1 MLLLK
6 GKINHAEINVKQIAM
21 RTIFT
26 SACLL
31 MATVF
36 ISCGNANTPEA
47 LAKKWCELNAKV
59 HNAASD
65 EEKDKARDERE
76 KFEDELESKYK
87 NDEAFMKKLEEEV
100 EKCEDA
106 SEGR

>member
-1 MLLLK
+1 MKTLMTSLALLV
-6 GKINHAEINVKQIAM
+6 AV
-21 RTIFT
+21 
-26 SACLL
+26 
-31 MATVF
+31 VF

-59 HNAASD
+59 HNATSD

-76 KFEDELESKYK
+76 KFEDELEAKYK
-87 NDEAFMKKLEEEV
+87 NDEAFMRQLEQEV

>member
-1 MLLLK
+1 MKKNLLLSVT
-6 GKINHAEINVKQIAM
+6 AVTLFLFA
-21 RTIFT
+21 
-26 SACLL
+26 
-31 MATVF
+31 
-36 ISCGNANTPEA
+36 SCGAGTDSPEGA
-47 LAKKWCELNAKV
+47 AKKWCELNGKV

-76 KFEDELESKYK
+76 KFEDEIESKHK
-87 NDEAFMKKLEEEV
+87 DDKEWMKKLEEEV